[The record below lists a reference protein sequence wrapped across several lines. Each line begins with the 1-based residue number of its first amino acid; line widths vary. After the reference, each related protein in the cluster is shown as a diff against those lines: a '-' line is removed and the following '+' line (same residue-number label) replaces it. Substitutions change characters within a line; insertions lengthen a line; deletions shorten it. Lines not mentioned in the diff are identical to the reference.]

1 MKINNINKDTENDE
15 NLKSA
20 LLKILID
27 LNVELPENI
36 STPKMETK
44 EEQEEENIE
53 LEDLESKK
61 KIKKGESRKS

>member
-1 MKINNINKDTENDE
+1 MKIKNINKDTENDE

-53 LEDLESKK
+53 LEDFESKN
-61 KIKKGESRKS
+61 